1 MKNIVVTIARQYG
14 SGGKTL
20 GQMLAKQMG
29 VHVYN
34 REILKLASEDSGIN
48 EALFNQVDEKLRT
61 RVLTGL
67 MTRQYTGELFT
78 PENVAFLSDNNLFNY
93 QAKVIKHL
101 AETESCVIIGRCA
114 DYVLRDHPNVINI
127 FIKASNEERIRRI
140 VNIYGIDPAD
150 AEESIRKADKQRAS
164 YYNYYATGTWG
175 SVDNYHLCV
184 DTGVMG
190 INGAVELI
198 CKSIEIRE
206 KKIEEDK
213 TEW

>member
-1 MKNIVVTIARQYG
+1 MV
-14 SGGKTL
+14 KTRI
-20 GQMLAKQMG
+20 KKT
-29 VHVYN
+29 N
-34 REILKLASEDSGIN
+34 RFIIISKIIT
-48 EALFNQVDEKLRT
+48 FRC
-61 RVLTGL
+61 
-67 MTRQYTGELFT
+67 
-78 PENVAFLSDNNLFNY
+78 LS
-93 QAKVIKHL
+93 
-101 AETESCVIIGRCA
+101 
-114 DYVLRDHPNVINI
+114 NI